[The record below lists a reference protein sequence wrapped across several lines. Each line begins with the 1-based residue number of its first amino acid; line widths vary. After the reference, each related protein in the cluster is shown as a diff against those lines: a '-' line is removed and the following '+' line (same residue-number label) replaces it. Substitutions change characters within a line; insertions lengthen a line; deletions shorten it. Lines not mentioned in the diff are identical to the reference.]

1 MGYFSARGETQVGGC
16 GSKAPRLRLQ
26 TDRRERLS
34 SPHLSMARRANS
46 GIRPL
51 WIIVAFGAL
60 AVAIAVGVLLQNG
73 GGDPYRTVP
82 ALDLGDYLNNAN
94 SLRGNVYKLKGQ
106 ITQSLGYSRAKGRLF
121 SVTVDDDVAAR
132 GSNGRD
138 VVPILVPS
146 ELGYLNLQKGQR
158 YTFRLEVGAAGI
170 LKALDMRKS

>member
-1 MGYFSARGETQVGGC
+1 M
-16 GSKAPRLRLQ
+16 
-26 TDRRERLS
+26 
-34 SPHLSMARRANS
+34 
-46 GIRPL
+46 
-51 WIIVAFGAL
+51 GAL
-60 AVAIAVGVLLQNG
+60 AVAIAVGVVLQHG
-73 GGDPYRTVP
+73 GGDPFRTVP

-121 SVTVDDDVAAR
+121 SVTVENE
-132 GSNGRD
+132 GSPGMNGRD